1 MDLNKLELKILLDC
15 EDDVVSILNVIRMQ
29 DFKVPTSKP
38 APENILKAG
47 FAAIHNLLNLGFI
60 VAGHLERDGTFKQL
74 NLSADEVMMRIGEE
88 KKKYDDIPLYYGFF
102 LWFRITK
109 EGEKV
114 AQRAI
119 DKL

>member
-1 MDLNKLELKILLDC
+1 
-15 EDDVVSILNVIRMQ
+15 
-29 DFKVPTSKP
+29 
-38 APENILKAG
+38 
-47 FAAIHNLLNLGFI
+47 
-60 VAGHLERDGTFKQL
+60 
-74 NLSADEVMMRIGEE
+74 MMRIGEE